1 MQKFDLKSFF
11 FSNLKAPMFNP
22 NNDMTNSQQNP
33 EISPKNTPDTLSVLQ
48 FRVNSFFKNIEE
60 SIRNFVNNHP
70 LTKEEQKELYRQM
83 MDFAGDCGYG

>member
-1 MQKFDLKSFF
+1 
-11 FSNLKAPMFNP
+11 MFNP

-33 EISPKNTPDTLSVLQ
+33 EISPKKTPDTLSVLQ

>member
-1 MQKFDLKSFF
+1 
-11 FSNLKAPMFNP
+11 MFNP

>member
-1 MQKFDLKSFF
+1 
-11 FSNLKAPMFNP
+11 MFNP

-33 EISPKNTPDTLSVLQ
+33 EFSPKNTPDTLSFLQ
-48 FRVNSFFKNIEE
+48 LRVNSFFKNIEE
-60 SIRNFVNNHP
+60 SIRKFVNNHP